1 MAEEPEGNGFKEFIR
16 GEIRNVKDA
25 AARNYEEHQAI
36 NETLTKIRERLAA
49 IEVLLEGRS
58 TIRAAGLASR
68 GVVVASIV
76 QGFVALVVAVL
87 AIILK

>member
-1 MAEEPEGNGFKEFIR
+1 MADEPTNGFKEFVR

-25 AARNYEEHQAI
+25 AARNYEEHQAM

-49 IEVLLEGRS
+49 IEVLLEGKS
-58 TIRAAGLASR
+58 TVRAAGLTSR

-76 QGFVALVVAVL
+76 QGFVALIVAVL